1 MFLCLFIKGTIMGV
15 LKRKSFGNDRNY
27 VKENILTDVIMPTL
41 LIGIIILILIS
52 IFCLIN
58 S

>member
-1 MFLCLFIKGTIMGV
+1 MGV
-15 LKRKSFGNDRNY
+15 LKRESFGNDRNY
-27 VKENILTDVIMPTL
+27 VKKNIFTDFIMPTL
-41 LIGIIILILIS
+41 LIGIIILILMS

>member
-1 MFLCLFIKGTIMGV
+1 MFLCLFIKGTIMDV
-15 LKRKSFGNDRNY
+15 LKRKSFDNDRNY

-41 LIGIIILILIS
+41 LIGIIVLILIS

>member
-1 MFLCLFIKGTIMGV
+1 MGV
-15 LKRKSFGNDRNY
+15 LKRESFGNDRNY
-27 VKENILTDVIMPTL
+27 VKKNILTDVIMPTL
-41 LIGIIILILIS
+41 LIGIIVLILIS

>member
-1 MFLCLFIKGTIMGV
+1 MGV
-15 LKRKSFGNDRNY
+15 LKRELFGNERNY
-27 VKENILTDVIMPTL
+27 VKKNILTDVIMPTL
-41 LIGIIILILIS
+41 LIGIIVLILIS

>member
-1 MFLCLFIKGTIMGV
+1 MDV
-15 LKRKSFGNDRNY
+15 LKRKSFDNDRNY

-41 LIGIIILILIS
+41 LIGIIVLILIS

>member
-1 MFLCLFIKGTIMGV
+1 MGV
-15 LKRKSFGNDRNY
+15 LKRKSFGDDRNY